1 MQFYKVWQEP
11 SLIRFGLTH
20 PTQLSIVWLSCLI
33 RSVIIKPYNYVL
45 DVFWL
50 QSLHFCWHYFLSSFS
65 PISLHGTT
73 FILSP
78 RAKLSALHT
87 CAQGRGCCTDLFR
100 PSLSPPLSRPNL
112 LIIPPPNGSR
122 KVILSPLSN
131 LGLHMYGVLFVPE
144 VMLLLAP
151 IPYILHRRTKKYAAF
166 SISFFRLVVVLLLY
180 LSIILAHT
188 QGQKV

>member
-33 RSVIIKPYNYVL
+33 IKPYTYVL
-45 DVFWL
+45 DVFWV

-87 CAQGRGCCTDLFR
+87 CAQGRGCCTDLSR
-100 PSLSPPLSRPNL
+100 PSLPLPLSPEFTYYTPFQL
-112 LIIPPPNGSR
+112 GPEW
-122 KVILSPLSN
+122 LSPSQT
-131 LGLHMYGVLFVPE
+131 
-144 VMLLLAP
+144 LACTSMVSYLYQRWCFLRPDP
-151 IPYILHRRTKKYAAF
+151 IHLI
-166 SISFFRLVVVLLLY
+166 
-180 LSIILAHT
+180 
-188 QGQKV
+188 

>member
-1 MQFYKVWQEP
+1 MPNNQALHVR
-11 SLIRFGLTH
+11 IRCILGTKLTFLL
-20 PTQLSIVWLSCLI
+20 TL
-33 RSVIIKPYNYVL
+33 
-45 DVFWL
+45 F
-50 QSLHFCWHYFLSSFS
+50 FLSSFS

-87 CAQGRGCCTDLFR
+87 CAQGRGCCIDLSR
-100 PSLSPPLSRPNL
+100 PSLSLPLSPEFTYYTPFQL
-112 LIIPPPNGSR
+112 GPE
-122 KVILSPLSN
+122 KLSPLSN
-131 LGLHMYGVLFVPE
+131 SVLHKYGVLFVPE

-151 IPYILHRRTKKYAAF
+151 IPYILYRRTKKYAAF